1 MRKAINISLLISFL
15 AVIMEPVTGIPVH
28 KAAAALFL
36 LLSMIHAVLYRKK
49 QGAKRWLLPAAILLS
64 FLSGL
69 CGMIWDQIPIILKI
83 HHAVSVAVV
92 FLVGIHIG
100 NAR

>member
-15 AVIMEPVTGIPVH
+15 AVIVAPVTGIHMH

-49 QGAKRWLLPAAILLS
+49 QGVKRWLLLAAILLS